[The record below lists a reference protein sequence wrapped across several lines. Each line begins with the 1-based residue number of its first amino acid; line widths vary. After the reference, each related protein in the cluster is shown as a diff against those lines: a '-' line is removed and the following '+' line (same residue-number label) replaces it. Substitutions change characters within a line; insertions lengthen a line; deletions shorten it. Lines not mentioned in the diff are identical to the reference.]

1 MTARIRTPAQMELAR
16 TFADA
21 FAAAS
26 HPGRW
31 YSEQRGP
38 LGWSAQ
44 LTYDPPY
51 NATETDSEQ
60 TVRSISGATI
70 RLRNVRRVPDE
81 VRGMGIDAILAA
93 LFAPA

>member
-1 MTARIRTPAQMELAR
+1 MTARIRTPAQLELAR

-26 HPGRW
+26 HPGRF

-44 LTYDPPY
+44 LTPEAPY

-60 TVRSISGATI
+60 TVRSISGAAI
-70 RLRNVRRVPDE
+70 RLRNVRKVPAE
-81 VRGMGIDAILAA
+81 VRGMGIDAIRAA
-93 LFAPA
+93 LFAEA